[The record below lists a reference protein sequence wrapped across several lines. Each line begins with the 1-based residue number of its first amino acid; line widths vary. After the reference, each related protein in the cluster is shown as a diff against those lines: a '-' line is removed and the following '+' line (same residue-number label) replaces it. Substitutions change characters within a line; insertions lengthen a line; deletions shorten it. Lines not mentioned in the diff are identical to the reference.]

1 MHVASRRVNSTRN
14 ATPSLPFA
22 VGDGGALTP
31 SLEVGLR
38 IARRC
43 SRRRWCRCAARRCSK
58 RAGVRRSRTTCTDG
72 RCSTTWC
79 GTLLVALVRA
89 PPHAARQPVAGFGL
103 PPLQRHGASR
113 REGPG
118 VALGHTRMIAGELD
132 QGTLVPL
139 FDGAAPSPRRPAM
152 SSASHPTPWTSAAYR
167 SSAPGCALRPPGNPP
182 GRGNRTRPVHR

>member
-1 MHVASRRVNSTRN
+1 MPVCSPALLEARGRPAQPHDLHRWPLLYDLVWARYWSHWFAHHRTPPANLSRASGFRLYSVMVQ
-14 ATPSLPFA
+14 AA
-22 VGDGGALTP
+22 VK
-31 SLEVGLR
+31 GL
-38 IARRC
+38 
-43 SRRRWCRCAARRCSK
+43 
-58 RAGVRRSRTTCTDG
+58 
-72 RCSTTWC
+72 
-79 GTLLVALVRA
+79 
-89 PPHAARQPVAGFGL
+89 
-103 PPLQRHGASR
+103 
-113 REGPG
+113 G